1 MRFGG
6 VAMTTA
12 QMLLTAEDLWRLP
25 DDGQRHEL
33 IQGELTTRAFE
44 GGVHGQVA
52 ATVGMLLCV
61 RVRAKRL
68 GDVLAAGTGFIL
80 SRNPDTVRAP
90 DAAFI
95 SKSRIPADGLPA
107 GFIPFAPDIA
117 VEVLSPSD
125 SQLDVEEK
133 IEQWL
138 RGGTSL
144 VWVVNPRS
152 KTVTVHRSGKDP
164 RILRENDSLGGEE
177 VCPGFSAKVSELF
190 ED

>member
-1 MRFGG
+1 
-6 VAMTTA
+6 
-12 QMLLTAEDLWRLP
+12 
-25 DDGQRHEL
+25 
-33 IQGELTTRAFE
+33 
-44 GGVHGQVA
+44 
-52 ATVGMLLCV
+52 
-61 RVRAKRL
+61 
-68 GDVLAAGTGFIL
+68 
-80 SRNPDTVRAP
+80 
-90 DAAFI
+90 
-95 SKSRIPADGLPA
+95 
-107 GFIPFAPDIA
+107 
-117 VEVLSPSD
+117 VLSPSD

-177 VCPGFSAKVSELF
+177 VCPGFSVKVSELF